1 MTGVQPV
8 KRPLV
13 LVVDDEPGI
22 RSLISDTLSQAGFE
36 VDAVSSG
43 QEAVS
48 RFPSLKPDLV
58 LLDVIM
64 PGMNGYDV
72 CSSLRQLPQAAHI
85 PIVFMTSHEDTESVA
100 RAYEAGA
107 TDFMS
112 KPFNPLILGHRV
124 RYLLRAGAALRE
136 LSRSKEHLAHAQHL
150 AQVGSWE
157 WDLPKRQLRVSER
170 AAIIL
175 GLSIREFSGSLDEF
189 LSLAPAAV
197 GSLFKSVLQ
206 GGFSPHHPS
215 RQDHTLT
222 MPNGEQRTVSLQAR
236 ALPTEDGRTAASL
249 TGTVQDITERRRIEE
264 QIHHLAYYDSLTGL
278 PNRLLFRDRAQQA
291 LAAAERHEAMLGIL
305 FLDIDRFKFIND
317 SLGHSAGDAL
327 LKQVAERVVEAIR
340 ASDSVVRPGTAETAG
355 AVARLGG
362 DEFTILLP
370 DLRQPDHASGIARR
384 ILSAI
389 AHPFL
394 VEGREVFITGSIGIS
409 LHPNDGENLQEL
421 LKNADTAMYQAKNE
435 GRNNYQFY
443 SRSMNEMAADRLALE
458 NDLRRAIERNE
469 LRLYY
474 QPLVDIHTGCVLGV
488 EALLRWVHPTRGL
501 LLPGRFV
508 DLIEE
513 IGLGQAV
520 GEWVLETACRETA
533 PWRSLEGRPLLVAVN
548 ISNAQFSDRGL
559 ITRLSRQLRE
569 TGFDPGRLELE
580 LTETIMMPQ
589 PEEAAAVLQQL
600 KGMGVRLA
608 LDDFGT
614 GYSSIGHLRTL
625 PFDAVKIDRSFIT
638 EVATNATDATIAKAM
653 ITMAHARN
661 LRVLAK
667 GIETIP
673 QWSLLRQL
681 GCDEVQGYLFCPPVP
696 ADAVPPLLKGP
707 IAPRA

>member
-157 WDLPKRQLRVSER
+157 WDLPKRQLRVSEW

-215 RQDHTLT
+215 HQDHTLT

>member
-1 MTGVQPV
+1 MTGAPPV

-22 RSLISDTLSQAGFE
+22 QSLIGETLSQAGFE
-36 VDAVSSG
+36 V
-43 QEAVS
+43 EAVS
-48 RFPSLKPDLV
+48 TGEEAVTRFPLLKPDLV
-58 LLDVIM
+58 LMDVLL
-64 PGMNGYDV
+64 PRMNGFAA
-72 CSSLRQLPQAAHI
+72 CSLLRRLPQAAHV
-85 PIVFMTSHEDTESVA
+85 PIVFMTSFEDTESVE

-157 WDLPKRQLRVSER
+157 WDLAKRQLRVSER

-175 GLSIREFSGSLDEF
+175 GLAIREFSGSLDEF
-189 LSLAPAAV
+189 LLVAPATV
-197 GSLFKSVLQ
+197 GGLFKSVLESN
-206 GGFSPHHPS
+206 FVPHHPS

-222 MPNGEQRTVSLQAR
+222 MPDGEQRTVSIQAR
-236 ALPTEDGRTAASL
+236 ALPTEDGRTVVSL

-264 QIHHLAYYDSLTGL
+264 HIHHLAYYDSLTGL

-291 LAAAERHEAMLGIL
+291 LASAKRHEAMLGIL

-327 LKQVAERVVEAIR
+327 LKQVAERIVEAIR
-340 ASDSVVRPGTAETAG
+340 ASDSVVRPGSSETAG

-389 AHPFL
+389 ANPFL

-409 LHPNDGENLQEL
+409 LHPTDGENLEEL

-458 NDLRRAIERNE
+458 NDLRRAIERHE
-469 LRLYY
+469 LRLHY
-474 QPLVDIHTGCVLGV
+474 QPLVDIHTGLVIGV
-488 EALLRWVHPTRGL
+488 EALLRWAHPTRGL
-501 LLPGRFV
+501 LPPGRFV
-508 DLIEE
+508 DLVEE

-520 GEWVLETACRETA
+520 GEWVLETACRETS
-533 PWRSLEGRPLLVAVN
+533 PWQSPDGRPLIVAVN
-548 ISNAQFSDRGL
+548 VSNAQFSDRGL
-559 ITRLSRQLRE
+559 VTRLSRLLRE
-569 TGFDPGRLELE
+569 TGFAPARLELE

-589 PEEAAAVLQQL
+589 PEEAAAILQQL
-600 KGMGVRLA
+600 KGMGLRLA

-625 PFDAVKIDRSFIT
+625 PFDTIKIDRSFIT
-638 EVATNATDATIAKAM
+638 EVATNATDATIAEAM
-653 ITMAHARN
+653 ITMAHARD
-661 LRVLAK
+661 LRVLAE
-667 GIETIP
+667 GIETVP
-673 QWSLLRQL
+673 QLSLLRQL
-681 GCDEVQGYLFCPPVP
+681 GCDEVQGYLFSPPVP
-696 ADAVPPLLKGP
+696 ADCIPQLLTGP
-707 IAPRA
+707 IVPRS

>member
-1 MTGVQPV
+1 MIGVPPM

-22 RSLISDTLSQAGFE
+22 QALIGDTLLQAGFE
-36 VDAVSSG
+36 VEAVSTG
-43 QEAVS
+43 QEAVT

-58 LLDVIM
+58 LMDVLL
-64 PGMNGYDV
+64 PGMNGFAT
-72 CSSLRQLPQAAHI
+72 CSSLRRLPQAAHV
-85 PIVFMTSHEDTESVA
+85 PIVFMTSFEDTESVA

-157 WDLPKRQLRVSER
+157 WDLAKRQLRVSER

-189 LSLAPAAV
+189 LSLAPATV
-197 GSLFKSVLQ
+197 GGLFKAVLE
-206 GGFSPHHPS
+206 GSYVPHHPS

-222 MPNGEQRTVSLQAR
+222 MPEGEQRTVSLQAR
-236 ALPTEDGRTAASL
+236 ALLAEDGRTVLSL

-264 QIHHLAYYDSLTGL
+264 HIHHLAYYDSLTGL

-291 LAAAERHEAMLGIL
+291 LAAAKRHEAMLGIL

-327 LKQVAERVVEAIR
+327 LKQVAERIMEAIR
-340 ASDSVVRPGTAETAG
+340 ASDSVVRPGTLETAS

-389 AHPFL
+389 ANPFL

-409 LHPNDGENLQEL
+409 LHPTDGENLEEL

-458 NDLRRAIERNE
+458 NDLRRAIERRE

-474 QPLVDIHTGCVLGV
+474 QPLVDIHTGLVVGV
-488 EALLRWVHPTRGL
+488 EALLRWAHPTRGL

-508 DLIEE
+508 DLVEE

-533 PWRSLEGRPLLVAVN
+533 PWRSLEGRPLIAAVN
-548 ISNAQFSDRGL
+548 VSNAQFSDRGL
-559 ITRLSRQLRE
+559 VTRLSRLLGE
-569 TGFDPGRLELE
+569 TGFDPSRLELE

-589 PEEAAAVLQQL
+589 PAEAAAILQQL

-653 ITMAHARN
+653 ITMAHARH
-661 LRVLAK
+661 LRVLAE
-667 GIETIP
+667 GIETIA
-673 QWSLLRQL
+673 QLALLRQL
-681 GCDEVQGYLFCPPVP
+681 GCDEVQGYLFSPPVP
-696 ADAVPPLLKGP
+696 ADSVPPLLKGP
-707 IAPRA
+707 IAPRE

>member
-1 MTGVQPV
+1 MTGAPPV

-22 RSLISDTLSQAGFE
+22 QSLIGETLSQAGFE
-36 VDAVSSG
+36 VEAVSTG
-43 QEAVS
+43 QEAVT
-48 RFPSLKPDLV
+48 RFPLLKPDLV
-58 LLDVIM
+58 LMDVLL
-64 PGMNGYDV
+64 PGMNGFAA
-72 CSSLRQLPQAAHI
+72 CSLLRRLPQAAHV
-85 PIVFMTSHEDTESVA
+85 PIVFMTSFEDTESVE

-157 WDLPKRQLRVSER
+157 WDLAKRQLRVSER

-197 GSLFKSVLQ
+197 GGLFKSVLE
-206 GGFSPHHPS
+206 GSFVPHHPS

-222 MPNGEQRTVSLQAR
+222 MPDGEQRTVSLQAR
-236 ALPTEDGRTAASL
+236 ALPAEDGRTVVSL

-264 QIHHLAYYDSLTGL
+264 HIHHLAYYDSLTGL

-291 LAAAERHEAMLGIL
+291 LAAAKRHEAMLGIL

-327 LKQVAERVVEAIR
+327 LKQVAERIMEAIR
-340 ASDSVVRPGTAETAG
+340 ASDSVVRPGTSETAG

-389 AHPFL
+389 ANPFL

-409 LHPNDGENLQEL
+409 LHPSDGENLEEL

-458 NDLRRAIERNE
+458 NDLRRAIERHE
-469 LRLYY
+469 LRLHY
-474 QPLVDIHTGCVLGV
+474 QPLVDIHTGLVIGV
-488 EALLRWVHPTRGL
+488 EALLRWAHPTRGL
-501 LLPGRFV
+501 LPPGRFV
-508 DLIEE
+508 DLVEE

-533 PWRSLEGRPLLVAVN
+533 PWQSADGRPLIVAVN
-548 ISNAQFSDRGL
+548 VSNAQFSDRGL
-559 ITRLSRQLRE
+559 VTRLSRLLRE
-569 TGFDPGRLELE
+569 TGFASSRLELE

-600 KGMGVRLA
+600 KGMGLRLA

-625 PFDAVKIDRSFIT
+625 PFDTVKIDRSFIT
-638 EVATNATDATIAKAM
+638 EVATNATDATIAEAM
-653 ITMAHARN
+653 ITMAHARD
-661 LRVLAK
+661 LRVLAE
-667 GIETIP
+667 GIETVP
-673 QWSLLRQL
+673 QLSLLRQL
-681 GCDEVQGYLFCPPVP
+681 GCDEVQGYLFSPPVP
-696 ADAVPPLLKGP
+696 ADSIPPLLTGP
-707 IAPRA
+707 IVPRG